1 MTSFNFY
8 RSTQIPI
15 SGERKVEGEEKKIV
29 EDPLPTCFGPIRRG
43 W

>member
-8 RSTQIPI
+8 RLTQIPM
-15 SGERKVEGEEKKIV
+15 SGERKVGGEEKKIV
-29 EDPLPTCFGPIRRG
+29 GDPSSTCFGPIRRG